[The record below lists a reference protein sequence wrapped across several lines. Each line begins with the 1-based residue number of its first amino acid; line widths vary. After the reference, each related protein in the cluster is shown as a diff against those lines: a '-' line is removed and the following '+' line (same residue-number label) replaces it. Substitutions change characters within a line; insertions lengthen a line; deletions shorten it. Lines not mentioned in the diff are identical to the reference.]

1 MKPRIQRH
9 EKIIELVREQHYMS
23 VEQLAHALDVTP
35 QTIRRDINILSEENV
50 LSRYHGGA
58 TMGGVLES
66 DLQQGKRSSQQDEK
80 NAIAQLIAD
89 HIPDNASLFLS
100 IGTTMEA
107 VTAALVKQRKNL
119 KIITNNIYV
128 ASAASA
134 RNDYTVIITSGV
146 VRPVDGGVTGVATV
160 DFINQFKVDYAVMS
174 THGVEADGSLLDYD
188 YKEVSVMQAMMS
200 NARVRFLG
208 VDHSKFQSNALVRLG
223 NITEFDKVF
232 TDRPPEAPMQKILH
246 AAGVEWL
253 TPADLSNGVSQV
265 Q

>member
-9 EKIIELVREQHYMS
+9 EKIITLVREQHYMS
-23 VEQLAHALDVTP
+23 VEQLAQALDVTP
-35 QTIRRDINILSEENV
+35 QTIRRDINILSDENV
-50 LSRYHGGA
+50 LRRYHGGA
-58 TMGGVLES
+58 TMGDILES
-66 DLQQGKRSSQQDEK
+66 ELQQGKRNSCQIEK
-80 NAIAQLIAD
+80 NAIARHIAE

-107 VTAALVKQRKNL
+107 VAAALVKKRKNL
-119 KIITNNIYV
+119 RIITNNLYV
-128 ASAASA
+128 ASVASA
-134 RNDYTVIITSGV
+134 RSDYTVIITSGV

-160 DFINQFKVDYAVMS
+160 DFINQFKVDYAIMS
-174 THGVEADGSLLDYD
+174 THGVEGDGSLLDYD

-208 VDHSKFQSNALVRLG
+208 VDHSKFHSNALVRLG

-232 TDRPPEAPMQKILH
+232 TARPPEAPMQKILQ

-253 TPADLSNGVSQV
+253 IPADLPQ
-265 Q
+265 

>member
-1 MKPRIQRH
+1 MKPRLQRH
-9 EKIIELVREQHYMS
+9 ERIIELVREHHYMS
-23 VEQLAHALDVTP
+23 IEQLAKALDVTP
-35 QTIRRDINILSEENV
+35 QTVRRDINLLCEENV
-50 LSRYHGGA
+50 LRRYHGGA
-58 TMGGVLES
+58 TMGDALGSEL
-66 DLQQGKRSSQQDEK
+66 LQGKRHNRQDEK
-80 NAIAQLIAD
+80 NAIAQLIVD
-89 HIPDNASLFLS
+89 QIPDNASLFLS

-107 VTAALVKQRKNL
+107 VAAALVKQRKNL
-119 KIITNNIYV
+119 RIITNNIYV

-146 VRPVDGGVTGVATV
+146 VRPLDGGVTGVATV

-174 THGVEADGSLLDYD
+174 THGVETDGSLLDYD

-208 VDHSKFQSNALVRLG
+208 VDHSKFNSNALVRLG

-232 TDRPPEAPMQKILH
+232 TDREPEETMQKILN

-253 TPADLSNGVSQV
+253 IPADLSNGASQV